1 MANPKDI
8 PERNDIV
15 LKCLKYTRASK
26 ARNIEVSTNGNIMES
41 KTTLL
46 VNQVDGITA
55 KSSEENKPT
64 YGLNLRSPILYI
76 KKVSMTA
83 MIPIINL
90 GTANNPSIDTEPE
103 VVLRLCG
110 KLMILNIAA
119 KNICPKN
126 GWSYALVEDCGWS
139 NLLSGSRG
147 PRPLRVCK
155 ALLI

>member
-1 MANPKDI
+1 MASPKEI

-26 ARNIEVSTNGNIMES
+26 ANNIEVSTNGNIMES

-46 VNQVDGITA
+46 VNQVDGVTA
-55 KSSEENKPT
+55 KSNEANKPT
-64 YGLNLRSPILYI
+64 VGLNLRSPILYI
-76 KKVSMTA
+76 KKVSTIA

-90 GTANNPSIDTEPE
+90 GTANSPSIDTEPE
-103 VVLRLCG
+103 IVLRLCG

-126 GWSYALVEDCGWS
+126 GWSYELVEDCGWS

-147 PRPLRVCK
+147 PRPLSVCK
-155 ALLI
+155 ALLM